1 VIPLVARFQQAVDA
15 ARDPVRAAGTTAY
28 MRNQF
33 PFAGV
38 SMPRLAAIY
47 REAAQGLP
55 PPVSAAEVAAVALAC
70 WELPEREHQ
79 HLGCMHARRHVRLL
93 GPTFVPTLE
102 RLVATKSWWD
112 TVDELATHVAGPL
125 VAAHPEL
132 RAVMDH
138 WLESDCLWL
147 ARVAILHQERWKE
160 RTDAGLLFA
169 YCRRRAGD
177 REFFIRKAIGW
188 ALRSYAKVEPER
200 VAGFLAAHGRELSGL
215 SQREA
220 ERGVAM
226 GRARAA
232 AAQGSTDAVTG
243 SGAASA
249 ATSAS

>member
-1 VIPLVARFQQAVDA
+1 MIPLVARFQRAVEA
-15 ARDPVRAAGTTAY
+15 ARDPVRAAATTAY
-28 MRNQF
+28 MRHQF

-38 SMPRLAAIY
+38 PMPRLAAIY
-47 REAAQGLP
+47 REAAQDVP
-55 PPVSAAEVAAVALAC
+55 PPASEAEVAAVALAC

-79 HLGCMHARRHVRLL
+79 HLGCMHVRRHVRLR

-125 VAAHPEL
+125 VAAHREL
-132 RAVMDH
+132 RAVMDR

-160 RTDAGLLFA
+160 RTDAAVLFA
-169 YCRRRAGD
+169 YCRRRAAD

-188 ALRSYAKVEPER
+188 ALRSYAKVEPQR
-200 VAGFLAAHGRELSGL
+200 VAGFLAAHGGELSGL
-215 SQREA
+215 SWREA
-220 ERGVAM
+220 ERGLAM

-232 AAQGSTDAVTG
+232 ARQGSAGVATG
-243 SGAASA
+243 SGPAST